1 MMEHFFFQ
9 LLLCYGVSQFIFKTA
24 PPPKKKTFLFE
35 MKGPV
40 RAFSVDSD
48 AEAKSVT
55 ELILTCE

>member
-1 MMEHFFFQ
+1 
-9 LLLCYGVSQFIFKTA
+9 
-24 PPPKKKTFLFE
+24 

-55 ELILTCE
+55 ELILPCEQRSCTQAGPSGWNDAVMDVGGKTTASK